1 MLLLIFLSPP
11 PEPLDEGVGGA
22 LEELVVFDSSAFA
35 PGALTP
41 LTPPSGEGSGRE
53 EGAMAASLCHHD
65 GMQSYL
71 GR

>member
-11 PEPLDEGVGGA
+11 PPEEPLDEGVGVGGA

-41 LTPPSGEGSGRE
+41 PLTPPSGEGSGRGR
-53 EGAMAASLCHHD
+53 EGAMAAA
-65 GMQSYL
+65 G
-71 GR
+71 

>member
-1 MLLLIFLSPP
+1 MLLIFLSPPP

-41 LTPPSGEGSGRE
+41 PLTPPSGEEGSGRGR
-53 EGAMAASLCHHD
+53 EGAMAAA
-65 GMQSYL
+65 G
-71 GR
+71 

>member
-11 PEPLDEGVGGA
+11 EPLDDDDEGVGGA

-53 EGAMAASLCHHD
+53 EGAMAAAAA
-65 GMQSYL
+65 G
-71 GR
+71 